1 MPEQGP
7 ARGSGTVCI
16 DCLESSGQDVYNA
29 FRLLSDPEDD
39 IGSMAET
46 FTITYKFTLADSSEE
61 VFELVFDART
71 IELIT
76 EDQAPLPAWTALTLH
91 QCPPC
96 PLEPETHPHCP
107 VAKNLSIAVSRLDR
121 LMSFDRV
128 LVKVINAER
137 QVVHHTSAQEGI
149 SSLMGLLIAGSS
161 CPVTHFFKP
170 MARFHLPF
178 ANKDETLWRVAAT
191 FLLARYFSEGGLEKS
206 GIGLDGLINIYYD
219 VARLNDHM
227 VERVRSA
234 TSKDSAVNALVHL
247 DVFAKFLTPPLED
260 SLDQIKHIF
269 SPFLNPK
276 EPMPS

>member
-1 MPEQGP
+1 MIQEDNM
-7 ARGSGTVCI
+7 GSKTK
-16 DCLESSGQDVYNA
+16 
-29 FRLLSDPEDD
+29 
-39 IGSMAET
+39 T
-46 FTITYKFTLADSSEE
+46 FTITYKFTLADNSEE
-61 VFELVFDART
+61 IFDLVFDAQT

-76 EDQAPLPAWTALTLH
+76 EARTPLPAWTALPLH

-96 PLEPETHPHCP
+96 PLKPETHPHCP
-107 VAKNLSIAVSRLDR
+107 VAKNLSIAVSRLDH

-128 LVKVINAER
+128 LVQVINAER
-137 QVVHHTSAQEGI
+137 RVIHHTSAQEGI

-178 ANKDETLWRVAAT
+178 ANKDETLWRAVAT
-191 FLLARYFSEGGLEKS
+191 FLLARYFSEGGPRKS
-206 GIGLDGLINIYYD
+206 DIDLNGLINIYYD

-269 SPFLNPK
+269 SPFINHKGPK
-276 EPMPS
+276 SP

>member
-1 MPEQGP
+1 M
-7 ARGSGTVCI
+7 T
-16 DCLESSGQDVYNA
+16 
-29 FRLLSDPEDD
+29 
-39 IGSMAET
+39 ET
-46 FTITYKFTLADSSEE
+46 FTIIYKFTLADSTEE
-61 VFELVFDART
+61 IFELVFDAQT
-71 IELIT
+71 IELIMDD
-76 EDQAPLPAWTALTLH
+76 EVPPPAWTELPLH

-96 PLEPETHPHCP
+96 PLEPETHPYCP
-107 VAKNLSIAVSRLDR
+107 VARNLSVAVSRLDR

-128 LVKVINAER
+128 LVQVINAER
-137 QVVHHTSAQEGI
+137 RVLHHTSAQEGI

-206 GIGLDGLINIYYD
+206 DINLDGLINIYYD

-247 DVFAKFLTPPLED
+247 DVFAKFLMPPLED
-260 SLDQIKHIF
+260 SLDQIKHVF
-269 SPFLNPK
+269 SPFLNQKGP
-276 EPMPS
+276 PSQ